1 MDQRASARIAVA
13 TMASALESS
22 GSYRSACWISWILRN
37 VNAVPAD
44 LTSMMMRRVFWLI
57 LWSLSFAFIVT
68 AVAGPVVA
76 GVSCVGLWLYGLGKG
91 RAEMRRAQAEALE
104 AEAVA
109 EAEAAA
115 AEAVV
120 AEAEAVIA
128 AARLRLL
135 GGAGS

>member
-1 MDQRASARIAVA
+1 MGNEL
-13 TMASALESS
+13 ALDVNVI
-22 GSYRSACWISWILRN
+22 CLVIL
-37 VNAVPAD
+37 
-44 LTSMMMRRVFWLI
+44 
-57 LWSLSFAFIVT
+57 SLFFVSLVT
-68 AVAGPVVA
+68 ALAGPVVA
-76 GVSCVGLWLYGLGKG
+76 GVSCVGLWLYGLRKG

-115 AEAVV
+115 AEAVI

>member
-1 MDQRASARIAVA
+1 MGNEL
-13 TMASALESS
+13 ALDV
-22 GSYRSACWISWILRN
+22 N
-37 VNAVPAD
+37 VICL
-44 LTSMMMRRVFWLI
+44 LTL
-57 LWSLSFAFIVT
+57 SLFFVSLVT

>member
-1 MDQRASARIAVA
+1 MGNELALDVNVICLVILGLFFVSLA
-13 TMASALESS
+13 TTL
-22 GSYRSACWISWILRN
+22 
-37 VNAVPAD
+37 
-44 LTSMMMRRVFWLI
+44 
-57 LWSLSFAFIVT
+57 
-68 AVAGPVVA
+68 AGPVVA
-76 GVSCVGLWLYGLGKG
+76 GVSRVGLWLYGLGKG
-91 RAEMRRAQAEALE
+91 RAGMRRAQAEALE

-115 AEAVV
+115 AEAVI

>member
-1 MDQRASARIAVA
+1 MGNEL
-13 TMASALESS
+13 ALDF
-22 GSYRSACWISWILRN
+22 N
-37 VNAVPAD
+37 VIC
-44 LTSMMMRRVFWLI
+44 LLI
-57 LWSLSFAFIVT
+57 LGLFFVSLVT
-68 AVAGPVVA
+68 ALAGPVLA
-76 GVSCVGLWLYGLGKG
+76 GVSCVGLWLYGLRKG
-91 RAEMRRAQAEALE
+91 RAGMRRAQAEALE

-115 AEAVV
+115 AEAVI